1 VQPAETT
8 QAATPNLTDIPFE
21 QQSDALKAAFEARAK
36 ADMAILEALATQKN
50 AQDEAEATKAA
61 AEKGA
66 TTQPSNF
73 TPDAIKAKAQGFLD
87 QLIVWSKSPSFLAQ
101 IVAIIFAYFL
111 SAIAAGMLKKR
122 IPLWSREPD
131 ATAKLLP
138 VRKIVYRAGEFLR
151 PIVVVTLLAFFAI
164 ILKALPNFGQDWLV
178 KIAQG
183 LSVVF
188 LLFSAIKTFVPH
200 PVFRKLA
207 TWTLV
212 PLALLAVVG
221 YFDNFIGFLEGTT
234 LMSMGETPITA
245 MTVIRLALFGA
256 FFFWTGSCGKNIP
269 NPALCYTLYLDPE
282 FRRYPAFRSCR
293 CCLGCGSGYRL
304 WPAAFGSKLHFWP
317 DYSV

>member
-1 VQPAETT
+1 MGRIFAIMTILWMAMLSLGLSTPLAQAQTTPPAETT

-178 KIAQG
+178 KIAQAPC
-183 LSVVF
+183 LSQTRNVDIGASRA
-188 LLFSAIKTFVPH
+188 LGGRRLF
-200 PVFRKLA
+200 R
-207 TWTLV
+207 
-212 PLALLAVVG
+212 
-221 YFDNFIGFLEGTT
+221 
-234 LMSMGETPITA
+234 
-245 MTVIRLALFGA
+245 
-256 FFFWTGSCGKNIP
+256 
-269 NPALCYTLYLDPE
+269 
-282 FRRYPAFRSCR
+282 
-293 CCLGCGSGYRL
+293 
-304 WPAAFGSKLHFWP
+304 
-317 DYSV
+317 